1 MKNRRVGWL
10 RAAVV
15 AAMLGA
21 ALGMTLTPTIAQGL
35 KTENSD
41 LKPSPPEA
49 DQASGREA
57 KKAHV
62 LVLGVFHMNNPGH
75 DIFNLQVDDVLVA
88 KRQKEITETVAI
100 LKRFRPTK
108 IALEADFGNDK
119 MTKNY
124 EAYLE
129 GKYELTRN
137 ERDQLGL
144 RLAKELG
151 HKQIYSID
159 ADGDFPFD
167 KVQEFAKKSG
177 KQPELDDWM
186 KEIPKLL
193 EKESTVLR
201 DGTITDLLQFVN
213 RPERIRQDQEE
224 YLDFAQFADGK
235 QYPGPDLLAEWYR
248 RNIRI
253 YANLRNIITSPE
265 DRVLV
270 IFGAGHLYWLQRDVI
285 DSRDLELL
293 RFADYLPDREK

>member
-1 MKNRRVGWL
+1 MKNKRVGWL

-15 AAMLGA
+15 AAMLGQ
-21 ALGMTLTPTIAQGL
+21 ALGVTLTATVAQGP
-35 KTENSD
+35 KSENSD
-41 LKPSPPEA
+41 LQPSPHEA
-49 DQASGREA
+49 DQAAGREA

-62 LVLGVFHMNNPGH
+62 LVLGAFHMNNPGH

-88 KRQKEITETVAI
+88 KRQKEIAETVAI

-108 IALEADFGNDK
+108 IALEADFGNDQ

-137 ERDQLGL
+137 ERDQIGL

-167 KVQEFAKKSG
+167 KVQEFAKKNG
-177 KQPELDDWM
+177 KQRELDDWM

-193 EKESTVLR
+193 EKESMILR

-253 YANLRNIITSPE
+253 YANLRNIITSGE

-270 IFGAGHLYWLQRDVI
+270 IFGSGHLYWLQRDVI
-285 DSRDLELL
+285 DSRDLELVRL
-293 RFADYLPDREK
+293 LDYLPNGEK